1 MCPHFRYIVLNVVC
15 AVHVSSRYCNES
27 GIGITSLEWYPD
39 TGVESESDSSVYLP
53 TRRATSA
60 GSRGRGW
67 EDVRSDSGDMLA
79 EDSLLMEGIP
89 PDAIFG
95 TDDIMDD
102 DKLLDDD
109 VSKGTGSHGNGR
121 LESEEREDDD
131 VIRLPHNRRR
141 LMEDSDGE
149 TGSAVGKGLFEVF

>member
-1 MCPHFRYIVLNVVC
+1 M
-15 AVHVSSRYCNES
+15 
-27 GIGITSLEWYPD
+27 
-39 TGVESESDSSVYLP
+39 ESD
-53 TRRATSA
+53 
-60 GSRGRGW
+60 GSRRGLYFADKEGYIGW
-67 EDVRSDSGDMLA
+67 FQGAWLVGGGEDVRSDSGDMLA

-131 VIRLPHNRRR
+131 VIRLRKRRR